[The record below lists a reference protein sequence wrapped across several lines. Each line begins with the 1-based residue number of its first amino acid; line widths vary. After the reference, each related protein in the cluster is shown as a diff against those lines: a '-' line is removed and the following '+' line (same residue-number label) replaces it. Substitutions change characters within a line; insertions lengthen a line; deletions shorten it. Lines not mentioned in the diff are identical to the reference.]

1 MKIHRIEINNYKAF
15 HGKYSVEPKGKNL
28 FVYGENGSG
37 KSSLYYAL
45 KDFFQASREDIDME
59 ELENIF
65 ADEAERGNGYI
76 KVAFKPDRAG
86 QNQEEA
92 FELSKTVQDP
102 RRVRQIGE
110 ANNLKSF
117 LTYKKFLGIH
127 YAKKGVQIDLFD
139 LLANSVLVHYKNP
152 VLTDELGALWKD
164 CQETIQKKTSR
175 SYSITS
181 KRAEINR
188 KLKEFNDGFDEMFKP
203 DSKECIKDAANELLS
218 YFKYQLEIDL
228 HFKKARTDEEAKN
241 LIGQAVELKLKYR
254 GRPVELPQFLLNEAR
269 LTAIA
274 LAIYFASILKQP
286 QGKDYK
292 IIFLDDIFIGLDMS
306 NRLPV
311 LEIIR
316 GHFQD
321 YQVFI
326 TTYDKAWYEYARSWL
341 SASEWVTYEFYAKPE
356 HQHGFDIPLIK
367 GGKSF
372 IEQAEAYYNDRDYK
386 AAAVYI
392 RTAFEELLKKYCDEK
407 GIAVRYRLK
416 AKRYTT
422 QDFWDVLKD
431 QAPVDGTAEKSQIE
445 VYRDLVMN
453 PLAHYNIEKPEFAR
467 EVQETIDVVKRL
479 KGILFS

>member
-1 MKIHRIEINNYKAF
+1 MKIHRIEVKNYKAF
-15 HGKYSVEPKGKNL
+15 HGKHTVAPKGKNL

-65 ADEAERGNGYI
+65 ADEADRGNGYI
-76 KVAFKPDRAG
+76 KIAFKPNTAG
-86 QNQEEA
+86 ENREEV

-102 RRVRQIGE
+102 RRITQI
-110 ANNLKSF
+110 ADTNKLKSF

-127 YAKKGVQIDLFD
+127 YAKKGEHIDLFD
-139 LLANSVLVHYKNP
+139 LLVNSVLVHYKNP
-152 VLTDELGALWKD
+152 VLTNELGALWKD

-175 SYSITS
+175 SYSIIS

-188 KLKEFNDGFDEMFKP
+188 KLKAFNDGFEEMFKP
-203 DSKECIKDAANELLS
+203 GRPECIKDAANELLS

-228 HFKKARTDEEAKN
+228 QFKKARTDDEAKN
-241 LIGQAVELKLKYR
+241 LVGQAVGLKLRYR
-254 GRPVELPQFLLNEAR
+254 GRPVEHPQFLLNEAR

-286 QGKDYK
+286 QAKDYK

-316 GHFQD
+316 DKFQD

-326 TTYDKAWYEYARSWL
+326 TTYDKAWYEYAKSWL
-341 SASEWVTYEFYAKPE
+341 PASEWVTYEFYAKPE
-356 HQHGFDIPLIK
+356 HQHGFEIPLIK
-367 GGKSF
+367 GGRPF

-416 AKRYTT
+416 TKTYTT
-422 QDFWDVLKD
+422 QDFWNVLKGL
-431 QAPVDGTAEKSQIE
+431 APIDGTTEKSQIE

-453 PLAHYNIEKPEFAR
+453 PLAHYNIEKPEFVR
-467 EVQETIDVVKRL
+467 EIRETIDVVKRL
-479 KGILFS
+479 KEILFS